1 MAFAR
6 DTYVATASQTDF
18 VITYPYLAETDVIVY
33 QNGSVVSTDDY
44 IFATAA
50 LIRLDTGATVGDA
63 VTLQRNTTQAT
74 RRVDFTAGPVVE
86 ADLDNSALQLFYMSQ
101 ESLDRANI
109 SIGSDTALIW
119 DAENIRIKDVGT
131 PTLGG
136 DAVNKTYADSLVA
149 AAVTSEEHTAT
160 ASQTVF
166 TLTGIT
172 YTPGVNNLTV
182 FINGVHQ
189 ASGAYTETSA
199 TVVTFSSGLT
209 VGDLVVF
216 HSAEILTT
224 TTSQAS
230 VSVYTPDGTGAVDTN
245 VQAKL
250 RERVSVKD
258 FGAIGNGVT
267 DDTAAIQLAL
277 TAARSVY
284 FPAGTYEAQGL
295 SVPANTVVY
304 GDGASTTLRDQTA
317 AVARH
322 MFTLAGD
329 NIKLRDMV
337 IEGGQGASTSTYY
350 ATNTAIVNA
359 NDAADYSDI
368 ELSGLEIRGWGA
380 GGISIYRPERVY
392 CHHNYIHDC
401 GRHGIFYFGGNDSH
415 IHDNHISDMGPGSGG
430 AAPFINAYGVSLTND
445 ISTAS
450 FPQSDGCTIKNNRI
464 DNITTWE
471 GIDVHGAVN
480 FEISGNVVTDCM
492 IGTFLGPSDGTNNSM
507 CDHGVISNNTFTTTA
522 TYQRAGILLAPSYN
536 VGTLYGSQFVINNN
550 RIEGHGINQATY
562 NAGYTD
568 NEGAIE
574 VVGARDVT
582 ISGNNILGAN
592 QIGIH
597 LEQAILGCSV
607 VGNRVVDMVVTN
619 SQAYCLRNEV
629 PSTTIAEVHGNT
641 FQRLTGTSDAVD
653 ITGSLAAGYG
663 VRYGHNYHLGAFTTV
678 FTSGSLALIHD
689 DSEWSKREIASAYI
703 TKSGAATIAKSHG
716 ITSAVT
722 GGTGITTI
730 TLANTQPD
738 ANYSIHV
745 TPKAGSFRVASVNS
759 NSTTTFVVYTWNSS
773 HALVDSAFHVMV
785 TGQVNSPE

>member
-109 SIGSDTALIW
+109 SIGADTALIW
-119 DAENIRIKDVGT
+119 DAEDIRIKDVGT

-250 RERVSVKD
+250 RERVSVLD
-258 FGAIGNGVT
+258 FGAAGDGVT
-267 DDTAAIQLAL
+267 NDATALYNACNTGNQVVIPYTGTGYVFTL
-277 TAARSVY
+277 TS
-284 FPAGTYEAQGL
+284 GQM
-295 SVPANTVVY
+295 TVVL
-304 GDGASTTLRDQTA
+304 GHLKHIRSSAEVVINLP
-317 AVARH
+317 AVDH
-322 MFTLAGD
+322 TSGTIEVGSHDGD
-329 NIKLRDMV
+329 NIV
-337 IEGGQGASTSTYY
+337 IRGAALTST
-350 ATNTAIVNA
+350 ATTAIVVDSQAAA
-359 NDAADYSDI
+359 NHRVTFTVADSSAFTVGGFAFIKSLVGTNRCEVLEGLWPVTAIADATHVQVKNTASKATLPSPTVSAGTLVAASTIIRSSGVVGIDALTGGDCGLWQSIALVSDGTGGSEIAGVRVLGGKIRLANSAAYPFGAYGFKEHGIYGLENTLIQCYDAYSSGNGQNGLYLLDNSHAQATRLVCTGNGTPGVTVSTGSTAAFSSGNFSGNGQRGVYVSGGSHAIGSSCVIYENGDSGVRVDDGAIAKLDSSIVAGSVSYGSRVATYGTLLGTLAYTGGNGAADIYTETNGRINNVRDLVIEDDEGVSGATASGYCKDI
-368 ELSGLEIRGWGA
+368 VIDTGSVIG
-380 GGISIYRPERVY
+380 GGISILTLEAEYGAV
-392 CHHNYIHDC
+392 
-401 GRHGIFYFGGNDSH
+401 YFGNPTDSDEAS
-415 IHDNHISDMGPGSGG
+415 IRYRGTSNAMDFYTKSTRQFSINSADDFEPSTDNGQDLGKSGKEFR
-430 AAPFINAYGVSLTND
+430 AVYARSLKMR
-445 ISTAS
+445 SA
-450 FPQSDGCTIKNNRI
+450 
-464 DNITTWE
+464 
-471 GIDVHGAVN
+471 
-480 FEISGNVVTDCM
+480 
-492 IGTFLGPSDGTNNSM
+492 DGTLWTVTVN
-507 CDHGVISNNTFTTTA
+507 D
-522 TYQRAGILLAPSYN
+522 AG
-536 VGTLYGSQFVINNN
+536 
-550 RIEGHGINQATY
+550 
-562 NAGYTD
+562 
-568 NEGAIE
+568 
-574 VVGARDVT
+574 
-582 ISGNNILGAN
+582 
-592 QIGIH
+592 
-597 LEQAILGCSV
+597 
-607 VGNRVVDMVVTN
+607 
-619 SQAYCLRNEV
+619 
-629 PSTTIAEVHGNT
+629 
-641 FQRLTGTSDAVD
+641 
-653 ITGSLAAGYG
+653 
-663 VRYGHNYHLGAFTTV
+663 
-678 FTSGSLALIHD
+678 
-689 DSEWSKREIASAYI
+689 
-703 TKSGAATIAKSHG
+703 
-716 ITSAVT
+716 
-722 GGTGITTI
+722 
-730 TLANTQPD
+730 
-738 ANYSIHV
+738 
-745 TPKAGSFRVASVNS
+745 
-759 NSTTTFVVYTWNSS
+759 
-773 HALVDSAFHVMV
+773 ALVVA
-785 TGQVNSPE
+785 